1 MQACLESLE
10 KAVPAVAKLRYRTSP
25 RTEGQ
30 MGGKV
35 HCTDWANLGKFD
47 FSLWASLYAG
57 DAATPMAS
65 RMAHLAGTN
74 AMYPHLRP
82 FRLLMRVGSPGKKS
96 KTEAIYCP
104 ARVSTY
110 GDGDSSDMVLD
121 CGSTVSF
128 TKSFAYL
135 GSLLHFDL

>member
-1 MQACLESLE
+1 MAWR
-10 KAVPAVAKLRYRTSP
+10 VAL
-25 RTEGQ
+25 
-30 MGGKV
+30 
-35 HCTDWANLGKFD
+35 
-47 FSLWASLYAG
+47 
-57 DAATPMAS
+57 
-65 RMAHLAGTN
+65 LAGTN
-74 AMYPHLRP
+74 AIYMQLRL
-82 FRLLMRVGSPGKKS
+82 FGLLVHVGSPGKKS

-104 ARVSTY
+104 ARVSTH